1 VRQRISHRI
10 VEAIATGLYLGKMKF
25 APGTWGTLLGIP
37 LAWVF
42 ATQFSWPGYPIAI
55 AVLFVVSVVS
65 AELHERFTKTHDPG
79 EIVIDEVLGFVVTM
93 YALPLTWQSFL
104 AAFLMFR
111 FFDIVKPP
119 PIRQLD
125 RAIKGGFGTT
135 LDDFVAGLAANL
147 LLFLLLYYVPWWSHV
162 IYGS

>member
-65 AELHERFTKTHDPG
+65 AELHERFTKTH
-79 EIVIDEVLGFVVTM
+79 
-93 YALPLTWQSFL
+93 
-104 AAFLMFR
+104 
-111 FFDIVKPP
+111 
-119 PIRQLD
+119 
-125 RAIKGGFGTT
+125 
-135 LDDFVAGLAANL
+135 
-147 LLFLLLYYVPWWSHV
+147 
-162 IYGS
+162 